1 MVYHGSLIHKPG
13 KIPFRWPFRGWR
25 YLATAS
31 GVIFLFWKTS
41 LSETRRA
48 GHAFSQW
55 PWLRNR
61 LRTEVPTICKAYFSG
76 LCKGIY
82 PQNMALYGKIPPINR
97 ILEISHWF
105 SRQTNCGVRWGSSN
119 LWNSTIP
126 TYPNYPVVRSGW
138 SGWGIHIH
146 HIPYEIRS
154 YLEFANHLIASD

>member
-82 PQNMALYGKIPPINR
+82 PKIWPKIWYSTTKMSPCYFLKTQDFSMALD
-97 ILEISHWF
+97 SHGARF
-105 SRQTNCGVRWGSSN
+105 QGFPCSAGS
-119 LWNSTIP
+119 LF
-126 TYPNYPVVRSGW
+126 PVVPCCSLLFPVVPCC
-138 SGWGIHIH
+138 SLL
-146 HIPYEIRS
+146 S
-154 YLEFANHLIASD
+154 LLSLLVVVVVLSLSL